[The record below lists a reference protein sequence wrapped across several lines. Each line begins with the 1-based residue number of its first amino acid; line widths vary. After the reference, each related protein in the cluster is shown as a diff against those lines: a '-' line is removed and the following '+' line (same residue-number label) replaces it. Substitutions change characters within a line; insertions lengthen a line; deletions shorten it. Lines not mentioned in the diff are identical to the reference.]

1 MLNIDMK
8 PHPLVEGLAPPFL
21 MVASLA
27 LSCSLLELLLR
38 VVTYVLETMIT
49 LKVIIPMVI
58 NPSLKH
64 VIKW

>member
-1 MLNIDMK
+1 MR
-8 PHPLVEGLAPPFL
+8 PHPLVEGLAPPIL

-27 LSCSLLELLLR
+27 FSFSLLELLLR

-58 NPSLKH
+58 SPSPKH
-64 VIKW
+64 AIKW